1 MAHAMR
7 RDDRSTR
14 QESERKKLW
23 RALGRMNGKSFRG
36 SRCSIAVMQDGQ
48 RLYLSGTPYL
58 FSAFSERAFELGT
71 DQAEK
76 LIARRPLHL
85 GTAQVVDRK

>member
-14 QESERKKLW
+14 KESERKKLW
-23 RALGRMNGKSFRG
+23 RALGRMNGKPFRG
-36 SRCSIAVMQDGQ
+36 RRCSIVLAKNGL

-58 FSAFSERAFELGT
+58 FSAFPERAFELGT

-76 LIARRPLHL
+76 LIALCPLHL
-85 GTAQVVDRK
+85 GTAQVVVRE

>member
-14 QESERKKLW
+14 KESERKKLW
-23 RALGRMNGKSFRG
+23 RALGRMNGKPFGGR
-36 SRCSIAVMQDGQ
+36 RCSIVLAKNGL

-58 FSAFSERAFELGT
+58 FSAFPERAFELGT
-71 DQAEK
+71 DQAKK
-76 LIARRPLHL
+76 LIARCPLHL
-85 GTAQVVDRK
+85 GKAQVVVRE

>member
-14 QESERKKLW
+14 KESERKKLW
-23 RALGRMNGKSFRG
+23 RALGRMNGKPFRG
-36 SRCSIAVMQDGQ
+36 RRCSIVLAKNGL

-58 FSAFSERAFELGT
+58 FSAFPERAYELGT

-76 LIARRPLHL
+76 LIERCPLLL
-85 GTAQVVDRK
+85 GNAEVNVRN

>member
-14 QESERKKLW
+14 QESERRKLW
-23 RALGRMNGKSFRG
+23 RSLHRMNGKPYRG
-36 SRCSIAVMQDGQ
+36 RPCSIAVMRTGQ

-58 FSAFSERAFELGT
+58 FSAFPERAFELGM

-76 LIARRPLHL
+76 LIARCPLHL
-85 GTAQVVDRK
+85 GKAQVVVRE